1 MVRIGIDV
9 GGTFTDVVLVNEAT
23 GAVHVAKV
31 LNEPG
36 RRHATV
42 ERGIGLVMEQA
53 GIGAGDVGFI
63 GHGTTITTNAVIE
76 RKGARIA
83 LITNRGFRDVIEI
96 GRFSRPADLIYRVQ
110 VDKPSPLVPRHLR
123 FEADC
128 RINAQGQVLK
138 DLAQADID
146 RLIAEV
152 RASEASA
159 VAICLLFSFL
169 DPRHEQ
175 RLRDAL
181 RSALPH
187 LRVLISSDVLP
198 EFREFPEPAPH
209 CLPLMWRRSWVP
221 TSTA

>member
-42 ERGIGLVMEQA
+42 ERGISLVMEQA
-53 GIGAGDVGFI
+53 GIGAGDVSFI

-138 DLAQADID
+138 DLT
-146 RLIAEV
+146 
-152 RASEASA
+152 EAS
-159 VAICLLFSFL
+159 V
-169 DPRHEQ
+169 
-175 RLRDAL
+175 
-181 RSALPH
+181 RSL
-187 LRVLISSDVLP
+187 
-198 EFREFPEPAPH
+198 
-209 CLPLMWRRSWVP
+209 
-221 TSTA
+221 ST